1 MRNRIC
7 FYRTPYLLL
16 AGVLLVGCAEDKDA
30 KNTPPPPMTVEVA
43 SVVQKDVPIYSE
55 WIGQINGSVNA
66 DIKPKVEGYLLN
78 QIYTDGSLVQKGQ
91 TLFTLD
97 PRQTQASLEQA
108 EANLAH
114 SQATLQKWQQDVARY
129 KPLVAQRAI
138 SQQELDNAISGE
150 QAARASVDASQ
161 AALDNAKLN
170 RNWSTVRSPISGII
184 GISKVA
190 VGDLVTPATILA
202 TVSTLNP
209 VFVDFNI
216 TEQEYLKYVRSG
228 LLRRKVKDDDLELI
242 LADGSIYPIRG
253 KALLLNRAVDPS
265 TGTLAVRGEFKN
277 PNNFLRPGQYALVR
291 AITEIRKDALLIPQR
306 AVSDLQG
313 SFQVAVVGADGKV
326 AIRPVKVGPQLGPLW
341 VIDSGISAGDKVIV
355 EGIQKV
361 RDGVVV
367 KTVPAKDLA
376 TGGNPASGD

>member
-1 MRNRIC
+1 MLLRQPWM
-7 FYRTPYLLL
+7 TPSSIEI
-16 AGVLLVGCAEDKDA
+16 G
-30 KNTPPPPMTVEVA
+30 PP
-43 SVVQKDVPIYSE
+43 
-55 WIGQINGSVNA
+55 
-66 DIKPKVEGYLLN
+66 
-78 QIYTDGSLVQKGQ
+78 
-91 TLFTLD
+91 
-97 PRQTQASLEQA
+97 
-108 EANLAH
+108 
-114 SQATLQKWQQDVARY
+114 
-129 KPLVAQRAI
+129 
-138 SQQELDNAISGE
+138 
-150 QAARASVDASQ
+150 
-161 AALDNAKLN
+161 
-170 RNWSTVRSPISGII
+170 VRSPIS
-184 GISKVA
+184 SDYRHFQSRRRRPRA
-190 VGDLVTPATILA
+190 TPATILA

-209 VFVDFNI
+209 VFVDFDVA
-216 TEQEYLKYVRSG
+216 EQEYLKYVRSG

>member
-326 AIRPVKVGPQLGPLW
+326 AIRPVKVGPQIGSSW

-376 TGGNPASGD
+376 TGGNPTSGD